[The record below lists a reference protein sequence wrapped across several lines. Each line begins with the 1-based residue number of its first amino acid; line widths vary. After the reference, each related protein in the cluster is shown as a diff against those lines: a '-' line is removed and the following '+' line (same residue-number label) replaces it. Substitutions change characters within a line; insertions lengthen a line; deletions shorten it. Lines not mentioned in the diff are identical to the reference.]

1 MYQSGI
7 SSRRAN
13 QRGWPLNISYMIHR
27 VGWYGLMHTSN
38 VVNNL
43 TRSQTLLFVAKRL
56 RRGLGN
62 ARISRI
68 VVSQLIFSLLHS
80 ATVQGPKS
88 YYCPTKRT
96 YWLGIAERSIDNQE
110 SSPLGLIFTI
120 IRVREQSYRE
130 SATQGKIALAN
141 EHSCQLSTDD
151 VDFCTRSPPYQRE
164 VRASFGH
171 PAREPLGKLLV
182 SL

>member
-1 MYQSGI
+1 MRYWFHFSSLNIVKLLISAWSIWSGGNVLYQSGI

-27 VGWYGLMHTSN
+27 VGRYGLMHTSN

-96 YWLGIAERSIDNQE
+96 YWLGIAERSIDNHE
-110 SSPLGLIFTI
+110 TSLHGNP
-120 IRVREQSYRE
+120 
-130 SATQGKIALAN
+130 
-141 EHSCQLSTDD
+141 D
-151 VDFCTRSPPYQRE
+151 CTE
-164 VRASFGH
+164 IH
-171 PAREPLGKLLV
+171 K
-182 SL
+182 